1 MTGKYYK
8 VNRLEYIT
16 SIHRR
21 IYYCPGNIVID
32 NGNAININKNDR
44 NENLGTNELLDNG
57 VIVDVKKKKVEPYLE
72 EKEDSF
78 SKYFKNLNI
87 ESINI
92 SLEQLE
98 GSDEKI
104 KIIKIN
110 VKNEKEPVIIELN
123 NLSQI
128 IGYSNPYVKEIGNDF
143 LHGNQTLK
151 KLNLPNVEKIGDSFL
166 PSGTQLEEINL
177 PKVKF
182 IGKHFMEDKE
192 GFPMFDTTLRAIY
205 LPEVEET
212 EMGFM
217 SKSNYLR
224 LQKIYTPKLRKIE
237 QPFLSE
243 TKNAIIDKTVG
254 MVELRR
260 KKYEKKLQKKSKKIR
275 PKDIVETDISSQITS
290 EEVKRG
296 RDLFHRLIGRINDR
310 SR

>member
-8 VNRLEYIT
+8 VNKLEYIAST
-16 SIHRR
+16 HRR

-143 LHGNQTLK
+143 LHGNKTLK